1 MNDQE
6 LGVIFSNLVKLEK
19 ESFQN
24 LKINRRLGVSAA
36 LSAATIVATL
46 VAAVGLSRGDL
57 SGLSS
62 TLIVVSLVAL
72 AGTILFALY
81 ILNGFAITEQT
92 MADGAREEIKRIQ
105 DDLPGFKKKTL
116 IDARI
121 EIENAI
127 NPSIDKQSR
136 TGKGAFRWFVL
147 SILATVVMTV
157 ATCISLVI

>member
-46 VAAVGLSRGDL
+46 VAAVGLRGDL

>member
-1 MNDQE
+1 
-6 LGVIFSNLVKLEK
+6 
-19 ESFQN
+19 
-24 LKINRRLGVSAA
+24 
-36 LSAATIVATL
+36 
-46 VAAVGLSRGDL
+46 
-57 SGLSS
+57 
-62 TLIVVSLVAL
+62 
-72 AGTILFALY
+72 
-81 ILNGFAITEQT
+81 